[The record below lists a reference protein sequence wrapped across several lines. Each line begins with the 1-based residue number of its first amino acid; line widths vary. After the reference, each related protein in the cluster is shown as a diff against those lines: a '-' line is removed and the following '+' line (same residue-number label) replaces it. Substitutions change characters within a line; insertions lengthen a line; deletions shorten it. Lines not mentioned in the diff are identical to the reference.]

1 LVLAGGLTPHNVAE
15 AVQSVRP
22 GGVDVSSGVERATGV
37 KDHRLMRAFVTAARS
52 VEFQDEVT
60 V

>member
-1 LVLAGGLTPHNVAE
+1 VLAGGLTPHNVAA
-15 AVQSVRP
+15 AVRSVRP
-22 GGVDVSSGVERATGV
+22 GGVDVSSGVEQAPGV
-37 KDHRLMRAFVTAARS
+37 KDHRLMKGFVTAARS